1 MEPKRKRK
9 VQSENGTESEDGSD
23 FNSASGY
30 SPISSVIISS
40 EDEEVQ
46 PTSSK
51 AATASSETMVKAE
64 PAEPGRGQRAASA
77 AATTGSIIRI
87 ATDSKDERAASA
99 AATTGSVIRI
109 ATDSKDERA
118 GTAPAPPTNTSANPA
133 AATSTASGG
142 QTNTSSTDT
151 AQWTWCL
158 NNWRFSLTGL
168 LWLVLQYFRQQ
179 GHLGV
184 EPDGVRRLEE
194 LVPAT
199 LVHFRPITLILS
211 TLHTLAAMPG
221 VLPKLREWDRRSG
234 RIPLVTEARIHQHP
248 SIFSGGLCAGWS
260 CGLWG
265 LNVMVLNR
273 FLEQGNPN
281 NTSEVLAAMDEIR
294 RQAGTEAWIVEIIVE
309 ILMFVKSSPWTWGLL
324 F

>member
-1 MEPKRKRK
+1 MNRTNPRERVKMETKRKRK
-9 VQSENGTESEDGSD
+9 VQSEYETEPEDGSD

-30 SPISSVIISS
+30 SPNSSVIISS

-51 AATASSETMVKAE
+51 AVTASSKTMVKAE

-77 AATTGSIIRI
+77 AAATGSIIRI
-87 ATDSKDERAASA
+87 ATDSKDERA
-99 AATTGSVIRI
+99 GM
-109 ATDSKDERA
+109 
-118 GTAPAPPTNTSANPA
+118 APAPPTSTSANLA
-133 AATSTASGG
+133 AATSKASGG

-151 AQWTWCL
+151 AQWTWCF
-158 NNWRFSLTGL
+158 NNWRFPLTGL

-184 EPDGVRRLEE
+184 EPEVVRRLEE
-194 LVPAT
+194 MVPAT
-199 LVHFRPITLILS
+199 LVNFRPITLILS

-248 SIFSGGLCAGWS
+248 SIFPGGT
-260 CGLWG
+260 
-265 LNVMVLNR
+265 R
-273 FLEQGNPN
+273 
-281 NTSEVLAAMDEIR
+281 
-294 RQAGTEAWIVEIIVE
+294 
-309 ILMFVKSSPWTWGLL
+309 
-324 F
+324 